1 MKKTLII
8 IGRELRTR
16 LRRPMFWVVAA
27 LVPAALVLLYALPLI
42 IPDPAEKQ
50 HTVLVV
56 DETGLFEGAF
66 SSTERLVYRS
76 APTMAYA
83 AKLMADPQGHI
94 TAAVFIPARD
104 VSIPHDAFLYY
115 RTTPPPAW
123 LQADVAEQLHT
134 ILRNNILLD
143 VYNISPA
150 DYHLLQ
156 TTRVKVRTQDIES
169 GREAHTAVRTATGA
183 ALAALAVLAVLLF
196 GGSVLRGVAE
206 EKTSRIAELTL
217 SSASPL
223 QLMAGKVAGIGV
235 AGVLQFLVWVL
246 LAGGGMAA
254 VRTIWADRFANAA
267 PTTLIATKGVEAT
280 AQLENAQTLTQSDL
294 LLGGLEALNM
304 PLIAIMFLIYF
315 VLGYLLYATLYAGAG
330 ASRHGGETT
339 GTVLLIALPLIA
351 TLLLGPAVMAAP
363 SGALAVTLTLFPLTA
378 PAAALLR
385 LPFGIAMWQV
395 AASLLLMIAALASAL
410 VLAAKTYRRNILST
424 QKG

>member
-1 MKKTLII
+1 M
-8 IGRELRTR
+8 
-16 LRRPMFWVVAA
+16 
-27 LVPAALVLLYALPLI
+27 
-42 IPDPAEKQ
+42 
-50 HTVLVV
+50 
-56 DETGLFEGAF
+56 
-66 SSTERLVYRS
+66 
-76 APTMAYA
+76 
-83 AKLMADPQGHI
+83 
-94 TAAVFIPARD
+94 
-104 VSIPHDAFLYY
+104 
-115 RTTPPPAW
+115 
-123 LQADVAEQLHT
+123 AEQLHT

-169 GREAHTAVRTATGA
+169 GRDAHTAVRTATGA

-206 EKTSRIAELTL
+206 EKNSRIAELTL

-254 VRTIWADRFANAA
+254 VRTIWVDRFANAA

-294 LLGGLEALNM
+294 LLGGLEALNL

-330 ASRHGGETT
+330 ASRHGGGETT
-339 GTVLLIALPLIA
+339 GTVLLRALPLIA